1 MDDLG
6 QQLESFEQPP
16 MQQMQNRARG
26 KAMDPEVIELV
37 KYLDE
42 VIEDY
47 RVRVEAIGKMKYA
60 APQLLYY
67 RDEVQDLLDALSAEQ
82 VDLRSRWAKVRD
94 LDLQLR
100 GKAPIFVN
108 EVGHSNFKQYQIVND
123 PPVVRWWWYLNRIT
137 VNRDKESPKW
147 MWWK

>member
-1 MDDLG
+1 MDTPN
-6 QQLESFEQPP
+6 QQQASQRNPHSKP
-16 MQQMQNRARG
+16 I
-26 KAMDPEVIELV
+26 DPEVIELI

-47 RVRVEAIGKMKYA
+47 RIRVEAIGKLKYA

-67 RDEVQDLLDALSAEQ
+67 RDEVQDLLEALASER
-82 VDLRSRWAKVRD
+82 VDLKSRWAKVRD

-100 GKAPIFVN
+100 GKASIFVN

-123 PPVVRWWWYLNRIT
+123 PPLTRWWWYLNRTT

-147 MWWK
+147 MWWRR